1 MNIHNFTFV
10 DRKFLRRENYRRCK
24 FGDLSFPYRR
34 IENSWDKIIQVR
46 DDLVNRYPI
55 LGDEIAICFLYVY
68 LRKFLIKS
76 VIVIKLKLDDLF
88 RI

>member
-46 DDLVNRYPI
+46 DDLVYRIDPFTRSI
-55 LGDEIAICFLYVY
+55 LGIDDN
-68 LRKFLIKS
+68 K
-76 VIVIKLKLDDLF
+76 IVIYSCMFILENF
-88 RI
+88 